1 VLVFDYGA
9 PFHEASEV
17 SVNGGP
23 FAPVLW
29 EPRQVVLPVAR
40 LRVGQNTL
48 CTRVYT
54 TLIRSFEGQTFDDA
68 AHTYQPV
75 A

>member
-1 VLVFDYGA
+1 MLVFDYGA
-9 PFHEASEV
+9 PFYEASEV

-29 EPRQVVLPVAR
+29 EPRQVVLPVAQ

-48 CTRVYT
+48 CTRLY
-54 TLIRSFEGQTFDDA
+54 DA
-68 AHTYQPV
+68 DPLVRRADV
-75 A
+75 